1 MSSPF
6 EQASLA
12 AAAAAAG
19 GGEEGKE
26 RSAQEREK
34 SVNTAV
40 TPAVC
45 L

>member
-6 EQASLA
+6 EQASL

-26 RSAQEREK
+26 RSAREREK